1 MAIGTSITQNNNTT
15 FLKLLSKGGARFGIQ
30 EKNSEGKYE
39 IVKQTKIVNGAL
51 ESLEVTEWQFE
62 GNAIYTIKIK
72 LVDKDENYIVSI
84 NPETGLWRNAVA
96 SFLSLEEYGH
106 ILELSLYNKK
116 YTDKKWLPAVSDN
129 IGINYN
135 GEMLKWKYPMQDK
148 TEESGLPA
156 VGTKKVKA
164 DILPDYYER
173 DMALI
178 ALLQDHIAWL
188 PKATKLD
195 DMPTGIESKSDDFTD
210 SDTITEEDVTEVFT
224 ESKTKNTPK
233 DMSDKPFK

>member
-1 MAIGTSITQNNNTT
+1 MAIGTSVTQNNNTT

-30 EKNSEGKYE
+30 EKNADGKYE

-51 ESLEVTEWQFE
+51 ESLEVTEGQFE

-84 NPETGLWRNAVA
+84 NPETGLWRNTV
-96 SFLSLEEYGH
+96 SSLLSLKEYGH

-116 YTDKKWLPAVSDN
+116 YTDREGKPAISDN
-129 IGINYN
+129 IGIYYD
-135 GEMLKWKYPMQDK
+135 GEMLKWKYMLSDK
-148 TEESGLPA
+148 TTESGLPA
-156 VGTKKVKA
+156 VGTKKEKGKE
-164 DILPDYYER
+164 LPDYYDR

-178 ALLQDHIAWL
+178 ALLQDHIAGL

-195 DMPTGIESKSDDFTD
+195 DMPTDIESKSDALTE
-210 SDTITEEDVTEVFT
+210 TITEEDMDAVFPTDDKKQRKAT
-224 ESKTKNTPK
+224 ESTHE
-233 DMSDKPFK
+233 DRPF